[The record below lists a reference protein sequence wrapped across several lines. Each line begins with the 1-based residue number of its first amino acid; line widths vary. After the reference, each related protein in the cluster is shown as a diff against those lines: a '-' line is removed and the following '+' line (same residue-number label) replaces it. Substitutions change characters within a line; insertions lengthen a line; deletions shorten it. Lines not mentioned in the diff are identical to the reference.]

1 MRVSIFGVGYVGAVS
16 GACLSELGHEVIG
29 VDTDAQKVAAINAG
43 VSPIV
48 EAGVEE
54 RIAAA
59 RQAGRLSAT
68 GDAEEAVLGS
78 DVSMISVGTPS
89 AANGSTSY
97 TALDGVVAD
106 IGRTLRKKNTPHAV
120 ILRSTVLPGT
130 TEARIAP
137 ALSEASG
144 RAIGETLSLSMNPEF
159 LREGNAVR
167 DFYKPPFTV
176 VGSLS
181 EAGYETG
188 EALYEKLEA
197 PFVRTE
203 CALAESIKYLSN
215 VYHAVK
221 ITFAN
226 EFGALLKAKGLD
238 ARQALELFC
247 RDDQL
252 NISSAYLRPGFA
264 FGGSCLPKELR
275 ATAGLAKA
283 LDLDLPMI
291 GNVLAS
297 NAAHIERAFEIIAAG
312 GRRKVAL
319 FGLAFKPGTDD
330 LRESP
335 FVALAERLIGRGF
348 ELTIYDRC
356 LELGRLV
363 GTNRDFIEREIP
375 HLDRLLA
382 VDPAQALEGAEVVVV
397 GHVDE
402 AAKQA
407 ILSQWGAHGGAVTLV
422 DLQGI
427 EAFRELPGADYQ
439 GICW

>member
-1 MRVSIFGVGYVGAVS
+1 MGAVS

-29 VDTDAQKVAAINAG
+29 VDKDSQKVDAINAG
-43 VSPIV
+43 ASPII
-48 EAGVEE
+48 EEGVED

-59 RQAGRLSAT
+59 VAAGRLSAT
-68 GDAEEAVLGS
+68 RDPEQAVLGS

-89 AANGSTSY
+89 AADGSTSFA
-97 TALDGVVAD
+97 ALDGVVAE
-106 IGRTLRKKNTPHAV
+106 IGHALRKKNTPHAV

-130 TEARIAP
+130 TEERIAP
-137 ALSEASG
+137 GLCDSAG
-144 RAIGETLSLSMNPEF
+144 RAIGDDLSLSVNPEF

-167 DFYKPPFTV
+167 DFYAPPFTV

-181 EAGYETG
+181 DAGYAT
-188 EALYEKLEA
+188 AAQLYDKLDA
-197 PFVRTE
+197 PLVKTS

-215 VYHAVK
+215 VFHAVK

-238 ARQALELFC
+238 AREALELFC
-247 RDDQL
+247 QDRDL
-252 NISSAYLRPGFA
+252 NISAAYLRPGFA

-283 LDLDLPMI
+283 LNVELPMI
-291 GNVLAS
+291 ANVLTS
-297 NAAHIERAFEIIAAG
+297 NAAHIERAFQIITSG

-348 ELTIYDRC
+348 ELAIYDRC

-382 VDPAQALEGAEVVVV
+382 LDPARALEGAEVVVV

-407 ILSQWGAHGGAVTLV
+407 ILARGGPVTLV
-422 DLQGI
+422 DLQGV
-427 EAFRELPGADYQ
+427 EAFRDMPDVDYQ

>member
-29 VDTDAQKVAAINAG
+29 VDIDRQKVEAINAG
-43 VSPIV
+43 ISPII
-48 EAGVEE
+48 ESGIDE
-54 RIAAA
+54 RIASAVEA
-59 RQAGRLSAT
+59 RRLSAT
-68 GDAEEAVLGS
+68 VDPEEAVLAS
-78 DVSMISVGTPS
+78 DVSIISVGTPS
-89 AANGSTSY
+89 AANGNTSFA
-97 TALDGVVAD
+97 ALDGVVAD
-106 IGRTLRKKNTPHAV
+106 IGRALRKKNTPHAV

-130 TEARIAP
+130 TETRIAP
-137 ALSEASG
+137 ALCEGSG
-144 RAIGETLSLSMNPEF
+144 REIGETLSLSVNPEF
-159 LREGNAVR
+159 LREGNAVQ
-167 DFYKPPFTV
+167 DFFAPPFTV

-181 EAGYETG
+181 EAGYETA
-188 EALYEKLEA
+188 ERLYEKVDA
-197 PFVRTE
+197 PLVRTD
-203 CALAESIKYLSN
+203 CALAESLKYLSN
-215 VYHAVK
+215 VFHAVK
-221 ITFAN
+221 VTFAN

-247 RDDQL
+247 RDRQL
-252 NISSAYLRPGFA
+252 NISTSYLRPGFA

-275 ATAGLAKA
+275 AMEGLAKS

-291 GNVLAS
+291 TNVLAS
-297 NAAHIERAFEIIAAG
+297 NAAHIERAFKIITDG

-335 FVALAERLIGRGF
+335 FVALAERLIGRGYD
-348 ELTIYDRC
+348 LTIYDRC
-356 LELGRLV
+356 LEMGRLV

-382 VDPAQALEGAEVVVV
+382 LDPESALEGAEVVVI

-407 ILSQWGAHGGAVTLV
+407 ILARRGPFTLV
-422 DLQGI
+422 DLQGVD
-427 EAFRELPGADYQ
+427 AFRALPEVDYQ

>member
-29 VDTDAQKVAAINAG
+29 VDTDASKVDAINAG
-43 VSPIV
+43 LSPII
-48 EAGVEE
+48 ETGIDE
-54 RIAAA
+54 RIASAVA
-59 RQAGRLSAT
+59 AGRLSAT
-68 GDAEEAVLGS
+68 RDAEQAVLAS

-89 AANGSTSY
+89 APDGSTLFA
-97 TALDGVVAD
+97 ALDGVVAD
-106 IGRTLRKKNTPHAV
+106 IGDALRKKNTPHAV
-120 ILRSTVLPGT
+120 ILRSTVVPGT
-130 TEARIAP
+130 TEERIAP
-137 ALSEASG
+137 ALCDAAG
-144 RAIGETLSLSMNPEF
+144 REIGDDLSLSMNPEF

-167 DFYKPPFTV
+167 DFYAPPFTV

-181 EAGYETG
+181 ESGYDTA
-188 EALYEKLEA
+188 EALYEKVEA
-197 PFVRTE
+197 PFVRTA

-215 VYHAVK
+215 VFHAVK

-247 RDDQL
+247 QDRQL
-252 NISSAYLRPGFA
+252 NISTAYLRPGFA

-275 ATAGLAKA
+275 ATEGLAKA
-283 LDLDLPMI
+283 LNIELPMI
-291 GNVLAS
+291 SHVLAS
-297 NAAHIERAFEIIAAG
+297 NAAHIERAFQAITSG

-348 ELTIYDRC
+348 DLTIYDRC
-356 LELGRLV
+356 LEMGRLV
-363 GTNRDFIEREIP
+363 GTNRAFIEREIP

-382 VDPAQALEGAEVVVV
+382 LDPQKALEGAEVVVV

-407 ILSQWGAHGGAVTLV
+407 ILAHGKPVTLV

-427 EAFRELPGADYQ
+427 DAFRDLPEIDYQ